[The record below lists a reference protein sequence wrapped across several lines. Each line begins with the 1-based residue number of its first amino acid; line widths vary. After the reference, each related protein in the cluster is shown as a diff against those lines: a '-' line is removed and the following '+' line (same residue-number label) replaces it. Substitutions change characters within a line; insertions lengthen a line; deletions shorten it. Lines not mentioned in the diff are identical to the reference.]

1 MFFTPAWV
9 PLLQAWFGLTEH
21 KSLTFFFSLTSYKAR
36 LANMGSI
43 SISNLWGR
51 RKWSVSAQMHE
62 MKWTKRDGPP
72 STYFKDK
79 HLTRSLWPKCSLGTS
94 GTQRRSMG
102 SSCTARIV
110 MLSYVNLWLIEKC
123 VEVRPK
129 NLVQIQAGS
138 KNTSSRAGC
147 RAKSSR
153 WRLALRCSS
162 LCLSISSL
170 GARSR
175 RWGRSASGS
184 EFFKSKMLQ
193 AQLPRGV
200 SSMDIDRLF
209 RSSCGGKRCRVTSR
223 IWNAWIQRVRKSN
236 SGTWSSW

>member
-1 MFFTPAWV
+1 
-9 PLLQAWFGLTEH
+9 
-21 KSLTFFFSLTSYKAR
+21 
-36 LANMGSI
+36 MGSI

-51 RKWSVSAQMHE
+51 RKWSVSAQKRHLKRTKG
-62 MKWTKRDGPP
+62 KWSP

-79 HLTRSLWPKCSLGTS
+79 HLTSSLWPKCSLGTS

-102 SSCTARIV
+102 SSYTSTKIILILCNH
-110 MLSYVNLWLIEKC
+110 SCNYFWKLWWPTFISQ
-123 VEVRPK
+123 V
-129 NLVQIQAGS
+129 QAGES
-138 KNTSSRAGC
+138 TSSRAGC

-175 RWGRSASGS
+175 RWGRSASGR

-209 RSSCGGKRCRVTSR
+209 RSSYGGRDAGWRHRSEMRYFKEGG
-223 IWNAWIQRVRKSN
+223 Q
-236 SGTWSSW
+236 

>member
-1 MFFTPAWV
+1 
-9 PLLQAWFGLTEH
+9 
-21 KSLTFFFSLTSYKAR
+21 
-36 LANMGSI
+36 MGSI

-51 RKWSVSAQMHE
+51 RKWSVSAQKRQL
-62 MKWTKRDGPP
+62 KWTKGKWSP

-79 HLTRSLWPKCSLGTS
+79 HLTSSLWPKCSLGTS
-94 GTQRRSMG
+94 GTHRRSMG
-102 SSCTARIV
+102 SSYTKIILILFNHSCNHFIHVTERK
-110 MLSYVNLWLIEKC
+110 LSWPRFILQV
-123 VEVRPK
+123 
-129 NLVQIQAGS
+129 QAGE
-138 KNTSSRAGC
+138 NTSSRAGC

-175 RWGRSASGS
+175 RWGRSASGR

-209 RSSCGGKRCRVTSR
+209 RSSYGVKRRGMTSQ
-223 IWNAWIQRVRKSN
+223 IWNAIFQR
-236 SGTWSSW
+236 GGGQ